1 MLVFDT
7 YARMHHYCIS
17 ITPYNSN
24 FIPKKILYYVNNI
37 QTNNTVFILRNSD
50 NVLRYPNFIA
60 INFVK
65 TTIL

>member
-7 YARMHHYCIS
+7 YARMHHYCIC

-24 FIPKKILYYVNNI
+24 FIPQKILYYVNNI
-37 QTNNTVFILRNSD
+37 QTNNTVFILRNSY